1 MTPPPPED
9 PPSGDSSAEPPD
21 SSAEPPDQAAERRA
35 EAAERL
41 EYTESSPGAEA
52 IEAVAMA
59 IEAEDEGSGR
69 LRRYT
74 ALGIVIVSIFAAA
87 MAWRASVADDG
98 AGSKEQLAEQ
108 NLLQQQE
115 LTATD
120 EASVFHDLSLFGR
133 YEEHVNLAV
142 ALERDAAQ
150 ATPAATAR
158 ALSVRA
164 QQERQLAHSEQALFE
179 GPLPTTRRDGSVS
192 YDAAY
197 ARSQAQLRD
206 VELLDLQPP
215 EQLRAQAS
223 TLHEKGV
230 RLTGLAV
237 LFVAAL
243 VLLTFA
249 ELSGPAVA
257 RLFAFSGGGV
267 AVAAAVLFLLI

>member
-1 MTPPPPED
+1 MTPPSPDGPEN
-9 PPSGDSSAEPPD
+9 PPSGEAPGEPPD
-21 SSAEPPDQAAERRA
+21 HSAERA
-35 EAAERL
+35 EEAERL

-52 IEAVAMA
+52 IEAVSMA
-59 IEAEDEGSGR
+59 IEEAGEGSGR

-142 ALERDAAQ
+142 ALERDAAH
-150 ATPAATAR
+150 AAPATAR

-164 QQERQLAHSEQALFE
+164 QQERQLAQSEQALFE

-206 VELLDLQPP
+206 VELLDLQAP
-215 EQLRAQAS
+215 EQLRAQAA

-257 RLFAFSGGGV
+257 RLFALSGAGV
-267 AVAAAVLFLLI
+267 AVTAVVLFLLV